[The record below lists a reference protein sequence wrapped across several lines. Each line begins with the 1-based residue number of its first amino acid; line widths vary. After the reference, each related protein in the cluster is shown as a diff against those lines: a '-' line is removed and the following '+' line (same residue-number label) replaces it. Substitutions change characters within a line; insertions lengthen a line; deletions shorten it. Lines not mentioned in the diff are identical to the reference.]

1 MEKIFI
7 GMVTSFFKGVEAM
20 VCLNGGI
27 LKSFEV

>member
-1 MEKIFI
+1 MAKTFL
-7 GMVTSFFKGVEAM
+7 GMVKLFFKGVEAM